1 MILLAFATIGF
12 VWYILSVTK
21 DMSGDESPLQR
32 KTSKGYAR
40 MALILEDALTL
51 YVFEHPEQEDDLSFV
66 LSDQVYSKA
75 PEALIL
81 RLKAYE
87 SLYAFLEWCLV
98 NKYMTKSEFKS
109 LLKAYHNLVN
119 TLKVNM
125 RRMSET

>member
-1 MILLAFATIGF
+1 MILLVFATIGF
-12 VWYILSVTK
+12 VWYILSVAK
-21 DMSGDESPLQR
+21 DMSGDESLLQR

-40 MALILEDALTL
+40 MDLILEDALTL

-66 LSDQVYSKA
+66 LSDQVYNKA
-75 PEALIL
+75 PEALVL
-81 RLKAYE
+81 RLKAYK
-87 SLYAFLEWCLV
+87 SLYTFLEWCLV